1 GVRVGQSR
9 HQHPPAQVDRAS
21 TVRAPLPVVRDAA
34 DDTVFD
40 QDRGVLAQ
48 RRPGAVEKPRSGQP
62 EPPLL
67 RGRSRDQCREPMRH
81 VVTTLSCLL
90 TRYPQTVV
98 THPAPRLPRWPAPAQ
113 VTRRA
118 GAGSASATLAP
129 PVPEP
134 DGMDA
139 ARPGTP
145 CRLAACPGRD

>member
-48 RRPGAVEKPRSGQP
+48 RRPGTVEKPRSGQP

-67 RGRSRDQCREPMRH
+67 WGRSRDQCREPVRH
-81 VVTTLSCLL
+81 VVTTLRCLL

-98 THPAPRLPRWPAPAQ
+98 THPAPRLPRWPAPARQ
-113 VTRRA
+113 LELVRGREGGCLVTLIHSGLLTNGRA
-118 GAGSASATLAP
+118 T
-129 PVPEP
+129 EW
-134 DGMDA
+134 
-139 ARPGTP
+139 
-145 CRLAACPGRD
+145 